1 MRRADAAL
9 MRTTKKVTHMKKQ
22 LFVSGRTELA
32 GNHTDH
38 QKGRLLASA
47 VHFGLYAHCE
57 ANGLNVVRVQS
68 DGFKPFEVSLTHL
81 PLRPAEFGTPKAL
94 VRGVI
99 VAFKELGLDVGGF
112 DARIKSTLVPG
123 SGLSSSAA
131 FSVLVGRMLS
141 ELFNDGS
148 VEPVVIARAGQQAE
162 NKYFG
167 KPCGIMSQLACAYGH
182 TVYADPKTG
191 EIEQICASFTPM
203 GLTMCLT
210 NTGGSH
216 AGLDTSYAR
225 IPADMVYIA
234 NFFDKGVLGDVDP
247 KEFYSKGWDPA
258 NRPVRRAMHFFG
270 ENERVPLMRDALKN
284 GDGETYMR
292 LMNES
297 GRSSEQLLNNIITS
311 ATGDTKLAQ
320 GLERSRR
327 LLEGKGAWRVH
338 GGGFA
343 GCVQALMPTDF
354 FPEYKRSMEEEF
366 GKGSCIEINII

>member
-1 MRRADAAL
+1 
-9 MRTTKKVTHMKKQ
+9 MKKQ
-22 LFVSGRTELA
+22 IFVSGRTELA

-47 VHFGLYAHCE
+47 VHFGHYAQCE
-57 ANGLNVVRVQS
+57 ANGTNIVRVQS
-68 DGFKPFEVSLTHL
+68 EGFKPFEVNLTHL
-81 PLRPAEFGTPKAL
+81 TLRTGEFGTPKSL
-94 VRGVI
+94 IRGVV

-112 DARIKSTLVPG
+112 DARIKSTLTPG

-141 ELFNDGS
+141 ELFNDGK
-148 VEPVVIARAGQQAE
+148 VDPVVIARAGQQAE

-191 EIEQICASFTPM
+191 EIEQIRASFTPM

-234 NFFDKGVLGDVDP
+234 NLFDKGVLGDVDP
-247 KEFYSKGWDPA
+247 KEFYRKGWDPA

-270 ENERVPLMRDALKN
+270 ENERVPRMRDALKS

-320 GLERSRR
+320 GLEHSRR

-354 FPEYKRSMEEEF
+354 FHEYKRSMEAEF
-366 GKGSCIEINII
+366 GAGSCIEINIM